1 MAETLWTQEQQA
13 AIYEK
18 NCNLLVAAAAGA
30 GKTAVLVE
38 RIIKKIID
46 DKAPIDIDSLLV
58 VTFTNAAATEMRERI
73 GAALAKAI
81 EENKSSKDLQRQLT
95 LLNKAAITTIHS
107 FCLEVIRN
115 NFQSIEIDPK
125 FRILDDTEASL
136 IKLETLNE
144 LFEEIYEDEEQNQ
157 DFFDLLETYGSNRDD
172 QKLQEMVLN
181 IYGFVQSYPWPEQWL
196 MTQAESFNPAI
207 LSDFVKSE
215 WGKVITETAQL
226 RLEGFKTALE
236 AAIHKLK
243 YAVGFEKYLPVYNE
257 DMDRLE
263 VLLGLFTVCRR
274 EAYDKSA
281 VNGNTHMPEK
291 ISVSW
296 DDIYNNLISYD
307 FSRLPTCGKDADK
320 QLQEQVKSVRDEI
333 KAYIKTLKED
343 VFFQKSEEIILDLK
357 HMYPALKCISKLV
370 VEFEKRYSSKKQLK
384 ASVDFNDLE
393 HFCLKILTETDES
406 GNIKPS
412 AVAMEYKEK
421 YTEILVDEYQDS
433 NLVQEIIINMISRED
448 KGKPNV
454 FMVGDVKQ
462 SIYRFRQAK
471 PELFMKKYNVYSI
484 ENEGLY
490 RKILLFKNF
499 RSRKEVVDGVNYIFE
514 QIMSEQ
520 IGELDYNETE
530 RLNPGAVFPEN
541 EATDL
546 ICGGDVELLLM
557 ETSSAQNSENY
568 IDDSEEESE
577 EQEEEEILDNLQKE
591 ARMVAGRIVE
601 LLRPDKAG
609 KRFSVF
615 DKKNNCYRDVQ
626 FRDIVILLRTTKNWT
641 EVFCEE
647 LARYG
652 IPAFADTGSGFFKT
666 PEVQVILSLLQIID
680 NPYQD
685 IPLLSVLRSPIGN
698 FTTDDL
704 AELRLTDRKAS
715 LNDALGLLAEKA
727 TPAAL
732 KARNFNEA
740 LKKWR
745 AMSLYMSTH
754 SLIWRLY
761 NETGYFSIIGAMPD
775 GERKQANLRV
785 LFERALQ
792 FEKTS
797 YKGLF
802 NFINFI
808 DKLKTGKGDLGSAKV
823 LGENDNVVRLMSI
836 HKSKGLE
843 FPVVFVCGCGKKFNF
858 QDMFKSILLHQ
869 ELGFGPDF
877 VDHRKRIKYPSVPK
891 LAISQKVRLETLSE
905 EMRILYVALTRA
917 REKLILTGSVANIQK
932 SALKWLTS
940 AGNPNIKFPA
950 YETSKAQSFLD
961 WICPAVMR
969 HDNALAFRFAAGTGV
984 DIELPKVDKEA
995 GWSVYLYNTENLSSV
1010 KKLETVQEDQFN
1022 VVDWLNSQNSP
1033 EQNIVSEINR
1043 RLSWEYKHLRM
1054 TGIPSKFSVTEIKRY
1069 FNLNNEGEGETPAA
1083 LKAIGIRKPAF
1094 LQERKG
1100 LSAAEKGTVMHF
1112 VMQHL
1117 DYTDNNIDIQLE
1129 GMVNK
1134 ELITRQQAQSVDI
1147 NKILRFINSDICQ
1160 RINSSEKVYRE
1171 VPFNLELPLQELY
1184 ADING
1189 EINSD
1194 ETILLQGVIDCY
1206 FEEDGKIV
1214 LIDYKTDY
1222 IEYGSE
1228 DKVKERYGIQLA
1240 YYSRALEKLTGLKVN
1255 ERYIYLFSTAEL
1267 VEV

>member
-18 NCNLLVAAAAGA
+18 DCNLLVAAAAGA

-38 RIIKKIID
+38 RIIRKIID

-73 GAALAKAI
+73 GAALAKTI
-81 EENKSSKDLQRQLT
+81 EENKASKDLQRQLA

-125 FRILDDTEASL
+125 FRILDETEAAL
-136 IKLETLNE
+136 MKLETLNE
-144 LFEEIYEDEEQNQ
+144 LFEEIYEAENENQ

-196 MTQAESFNPAI
+196 TTQAESFNPI
-207 LSDFVKSE
+207 FLDDFVKSD
-215 WGKVITETAQL
+215 WGIVITETVQL
-226 RLEGFKTALE
+226 RLEGLKTALE
-236 AAIHKLK
+236 AVIHRLK
-243 YAVGFEKYLPVYNE
+243 YAAGFEKYVPVYYE

-263 VLLGLFTVCRR
+263 VLLKLVIAAR
-274 EAYDKSA
+274 KSD
-281 VNGNTHMPEK
+281 NQQLGEHTPKEC
-291 ISVSW
+291 SDVSW
-296 DDIYNNLISYD
+296 DDIYNNLLNYD
-307 FSRLPTCGKDADK
+307 FGRLPTCGKDADK
-320 QLQEQVKSVRDEI
+320 QLQEQVKAVRDEI
-333 KAYIKTLKED
+333 KAYIKSLKED
-343 VFFQKSEEIILDLK
+343 VFFQKSEDIILDLK
-357 HMYPALKCISKLV
+357 QMYPALKCISKLV
-370 VEFEKRYSSKKQLK
+370 VEFEKRYSTKKQLK
-384 ASVDFNDLE
+384 ATVDFNDLE
-393 HFCLKILTETDES
+393 HFCLKILTESDES

-421 YTEILVDEYQDS
+421 FTEILVDEYQDS
-433 NLVQEIIINMISRED
+433 NLVQEIIISMISRED

-471 PELFMKKYNVYSI
+471 PELFMKKYNVYSVG
-484 ENEGLY
+484 NEGLY

-499 RSRKEVVDGVNYIFE
+499 RSRKEVVDGVNYVFE
-514 QIMSEQ
+514 QIMSDQ
-520 IGELDYNETE
+520 IGELDYDETE

-541 EATDL
+541 EDTGF
-546 ICGGDVELLLM
+546 ISGGDVELLLM
-557 ETSSAQNSENY
+557 ETSSTQNSDNFK
-568 IDDSEEESE
+568 DDSEEEPE

-591 ARMVAGRIVE
+591 ARMVAGRIIE
-601 LLRPDKAG
+601 LLRPDKSG

-615 DKKNNCYRDVQ
+615 DKKNNCYKEVQ

-647 LARYG
+647 LARCG

-666 PEVQVILSLLQIID
+666 PEVQVMLSLLQIID

-715 LNDALGLLAEKA
+715 LYDALGLLADNE
-727 TPAAL
+727 TPAAV

-740 LKKWR
+740 LKQWK

-843 FPVVFVCGCGKKFNF
+843 FPVVFVSGCGKKFNF
-858 QDMFKSILLHQ
+858 QDMYKSVLLHQ

-940 AGNPNIKFPA
+940 AANQNIKFPA

-995 GWSVYLYNTENLSSV
+995 VWSVYLHTADNLSSV
-1010 KKLETVQEDQFN
+1010 KKLDTAQEDQFD
-1022 VVDWLNSQNSP
+1022 VIDWLKGQNFSEP
-1033 EQNIVSEINR
+1033 NIINEIDR
-1043 RLSWEYKHLRM
+1043 RLSWEYRHLRM

-1069 FNLNNEGEGETPAA
+1069 FNLNNEGEGEAPVATT
-1083 LKAIGIRKPAF
+1083 IGIRKPAF

-1117 DYTDNNIDIQLE
+1117 DYTDKNIDGQLDV
-1129 GMVNK
+1129 MVNK
-1134 ELITRQQAQSVDI
+1134 ELITKQQADCVDV
-1147 NKILRFINSDICQ
+1147 NKIQRFINSDICN
-1160 RINSSEKVYRE
+1160 RINSAEKVYRE
-1171 VPFNLELPLQELY
+1171 VPFNLELPLLELY
-1184 ADING
+1184 SDFIG

-1222 IEYGSE
+1222 IEQGSA
-1228 DKVKERYGIQLA
+1228 DKVKERYQTQLS

-1255 ERYIYLFSTAEL
+1255 ERYIYLFSTGEL